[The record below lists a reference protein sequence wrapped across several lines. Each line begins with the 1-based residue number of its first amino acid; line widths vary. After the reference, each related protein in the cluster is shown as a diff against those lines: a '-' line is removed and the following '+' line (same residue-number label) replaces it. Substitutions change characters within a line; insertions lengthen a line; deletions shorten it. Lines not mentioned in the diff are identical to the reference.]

1 MRRRIAREFPKHFGK
16 DWLDRVIQDWPQ
28 KGRPNQIEISRLTRH
43 QRHVA
48 ERRAKPEEFFEARHF
63 QALVERYENA
73 FPPMLCSHSHML
85 DSVRGSRNVTEHG
98 SHLSELV
105 GAQQALSTCKAVLTY
120 AEDQDAV
127 HAIEEL
133 QNQLKDLDSEGGASL
148 AEQDGEPQSAQS
160 DDAPNAAKRVQGEE
174 PPDAPSEDGAS
185 LAEEDEGPPARRTEG
200 GGLRRRW
207 LYVFSIG
214 VLIIAVIA
222 AALGSRSGNGQPVCN
237 DIGDVELARSG
248 GSTELAALGD
258 YCTDPDED
266 ELTFSAASSDNGVV
280 SAAVADDLLT
290 LIAGGGDGGTAT
302 ITVTATDPDGRSA
315 TASFE
320 VTVNTPPPPA
330 NQPPVCDD
338 VEDITIVEGGEREVS
353 ISCSDPDGDM
363 ITLRVSGGSQTDH
376 HSVSPNTASIDGS
389 GARQFTIVGL
399 SSSAGANYVEIE
411 ADDGKGGSDRVRF
424 GVVVE
429 DDEGGSTAED
439 PPPGVPPK
447 IEGSISCTPSP
458 VAVNASVECRAN
470 VSGTTPFTYE
480 WRGGSSSN
488 TASVSYNASFNAEG
502 SQSVSLTVRNSAG
515 SDSESTTVSVM
526 TPPTISSL
534 GCRLSATE
542 NQTAICS
549 PTVSGTEPLTYTWSG
564 GDSSGSTS
572 SSFHSPSWSTP
583 GRKTISLTVR
593 NAVGSDSRSTT
604 VEVPEPPPPP
614 IENGSGSGTT
624 TVLPP
629 RPLINSISCMPSP
642 VAVNASVNCTASLSG
657 GAPTSYLWSGG
668 SPWNRTDDTY
678 STSFSAEG
686 RHFVSLTVSNDGGRD
701 AGSTAVQ
708 VMTSPSVNSISCS
721 PSETGTG
728 SSIKCSASVS
738 GTGPLAYMW
747 SGGDSSGSSPSY
759 SPSWNTSGA
768 KTIQLSLR
776 NDVGRHSRSIAV
788 SVIEPPRINSI
799 SCSPSPVDTD
809 KRTECSVSVSVSGVE
824 YSWSASGD
832 AFPPSDSGS
841 TYRPQWSSPGTKN
854 VSLDVRNLAGSDS
867 ASTPV
872 TVKVKP
878 PDIVISCTAYVVQG
892 ASVHCTANNY
902 GGRISTYMWS
912 DSDGSSGS
920 SESYSISFSSYG
932 PHVVRLTASNDGGS
946 DSDSHPVDVLAT
958 PPSTALAQC
967 GSDETSVY
975 YFETA
980 SYTKHQLR
988 LTQGETALLIPSLG
1002 AEPPPAGAE
1011 PSYTWPDTDVGGAL
1025 PSLRSSD
1032 VPTIETLSQA
1042 ACDSWPTGDDLIV
1055 SD

>member
-1 MRRRIAREFPKHFGK
+1 M
-16 DWLDRVIQDWPQ
+16 Q
-28 KGRPNQIEISRLTRH
+28 
-43 QRHVA
+43 
-48 ERRAKPEEFFEARHF
+48 
-63 QALVERYENA
+63 RYEDA

-85 DSVRGSRNVTEHG
+85 DGIRGSRNITEHG
-98 SHLSELV
+98 RHLSELV

-120 AEDQDAV
+120 IEDQDAV

-133 QNQLKDLDSEGGASL
+133 QNQLNNLDSEDAPNR
-148 AEQDGEPQSAQS
+148 AEQD
-160 DDAPNAAKRVQGEE
+160 EE
-174 PPDAPSEDGAS
+174 
-185 LAEEDEGPPARRTEG
+185 PPARRAED

-207 LYVFSIG
+207 FYVFGAG
-214 VLIIAVIA
+214 VLIIALIA
-222 AALGSRSGNGQPVCN
+222 AAFGSRSGNGSPVCS
-237 DIGDVELARSG
+237 DIGDVDLAGPG
-248 GSTELAALGD
+248 GSIELAALGG
-258 YCTDPDED
+258 YCTDPDDD
-266 ELTFSAASSDNGVV
+266 ELTFSAASSDSDIV
-280 SAAVADDLLT
+280 SAVVAGDLLT
-290 LIAGGGDGGTAT
+290 LTAGDGDGGAAT
-302 ITVTATDPDGRSA
+302 ITVTATDPDGRFA
-315 TASFE
+315 TASFDI
-320 VTVNTPPPPA
+320 TVNPSPSLA
-330 NQPPVCDD
+330 NQPPGCADIK
-338 VEDITIVEGGEREVS
+338 DITILEGGERKVS
-353 ISCSDPDGDM
+353 VSCSDPDGDTVM
-363 ITLRVSGGSQTDH
+363 LHVSADSQTDH
-376 HSVSPNTASIDGS
+376 HSVSPDTASIAGS
-389 GARQFTIVGL
+389 GTRQFTIAGL

-429 DDEGGSTAED
+429 DDEGEPTGEKPSSD
-439 PPPGVPPK
+439 VPPK
-447 IEGSISCTPSP
+447 IEGSISCAPSP

-470 VSGTTPFTYE
+470 VSGTPPFTYE

-488 TASVSYNASFNAEG
+488 TASASYSASFNAEG
-502 SQSVSLTVRNSAG
+502 SQSVSLTVSNVAG
-515 SDSESTTVSVM
+515 SDDGTTTVQVM
-526 TPPTISSL
+526 TPPSIGSL
-534 GCRLSATE
+534 GCPSSATVKQAV
-542 NQTAICS
+542 NCS
-549 PTVSGTEPLTYTWSG
+549 PIVSGTGPLTYMWSG
-564 GDSSGSTS
+564 SDSSGSTS
-572 SSFHSPSWSTP
+572 SSIHSPRWSTP

-593 NAVGSDSRSTT
+593 NAVGSDSGSST
-604 VEVPEPPPPP
+604 VEVPEPPQPQ
-614 IENGSGSGTT
+614 IGNGRGSGTT

-642 VAVNASVNCTASLSG
+642 VAVNENVSCTVNLSG
-657 GAPTSYLWSGG
+657 GTPTSYLWSGG
-668 SPWNRTDDTY
+668 SPWNRTDDNY

-701 AGSTAVQ
+701 AGSTTVQ
-708 VMTSPSVNSISCS
+708 VMTPPSVNSISCS

-738 GTGPLAYMW
+738 GTGPLAYVW

-776 NDVGRHSRSIAV
+776 NDVGSHSSSTAV

-799 SCSPSPVDTD
+799 SCSPSLVDTD
-809 KRTECSVSVSVSGVE
+809 ERTECSVSVNVSGVE
-824 YSWSASGD
+824 YSWSASGE
-832 AFPPSDSGS
+832 AFPPSDNGS
-841 TYRPQWSSPGTKN
+841 TYHPQWSSPGTKN

-912 DSDGSSGS
+912 GSDGSSGS

-988 LTQGETALLIPSLG
+988 LTQGETAFLIPSLG

-1025 PSLRSSD
+1025 PSLRSSYA
-1032 VPTIETLSQA
+1032 PTIETLSQA